1 MLDFIVDIWNDF
13 LSLVASIF
21 LSVYDM
27 LCDLGCLAFDS
38 IMSLGVNALNAAG
51 SSLNFIS
58 IVPYIESIP
67 QDYRDFLAYVGFN
80 QALSMVITALLIR
93 FVMQAIPF
101 VGFGRG

>member
-1 MLDFIVDIWNDF
+1 MLNFIVDIWNSF

-21 LSVYDM
+21 LSAYDM

-38 IMSLGVNALNAAG
+38 VMSLGVNALNAAG

-58 IVPYIESIP
+58 IVPYIDYIP

>member
-1 MLDFIVDIWNDF
+1 
-13 LSLVASIF
+13 
-21 LSVYDM
+21 M
-27 LCDLGCLAFDS
+27 LCDLGCLAFYS

>member
-1 MLDFIVDIWNDF
+1 MLDFIVDIWNK
-13 LSLVASIF
+13 LLTLVSSIF
-21 LSVYDM
+21 LSAYDM
-27 LCDLGCLAFDS
+27 LCDLACLAFDS
-38 IMSLGVNALNAAG
+38 IMGLGVNVLNSAG

-67 QDYRDFLAYVGFN
+67 QDYRDFLAYIGFN
-80 QALSMVITALLIR
+80 QALSMVITTLLIR